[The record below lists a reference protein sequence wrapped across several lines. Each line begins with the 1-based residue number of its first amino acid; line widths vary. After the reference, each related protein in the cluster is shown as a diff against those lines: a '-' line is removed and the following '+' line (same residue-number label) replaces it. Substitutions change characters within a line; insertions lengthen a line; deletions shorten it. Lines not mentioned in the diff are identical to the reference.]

1 MPHTSTIQLNDG
13 RTGILEMPDLYAL
26 LCSVGTVPD
35 PGIAAVLRLL
45 EGTGALEQQSLIQR
59 LQGQKEFW
67 VGLYKLASL
76 CLVEPKLRLDV
87 SEDAPLRPGELTP
100 KDLTLNQVQ
109 AIYYSFFLGRV
120 AVIDRP
126 KSDNTG
132 GAASVAPAG
141 NGVSRSLAEPDRT
154 GG

>member
-13 RTGILEMPDLYAL
+13 RTGILEMPDLYEL

-35 PGIAAVLRLL
+35 PSIAAVLRLL
-45 EGTGALEQQSLIQR
+45 EGTGALEQQNLIQR

-76 CLVEPKLRLDV
+76 CLVEPRLRLDV
-87 SEDAPLRPGELTP
+87 SDKAPLLEGELTP

-109 AIYYSFFLGRV
+109 GIYYQFFLGGR
-120 AVIDRP
+120 AAIGQP
-126 KSDNTG
+126 KSNNPG
-132 GAASVAPAG
+132 GLAPVAPASDD
-141 NGVSRSLAEPDRT
+141 VPAAPEPDRRSD
-154 GG
+154 